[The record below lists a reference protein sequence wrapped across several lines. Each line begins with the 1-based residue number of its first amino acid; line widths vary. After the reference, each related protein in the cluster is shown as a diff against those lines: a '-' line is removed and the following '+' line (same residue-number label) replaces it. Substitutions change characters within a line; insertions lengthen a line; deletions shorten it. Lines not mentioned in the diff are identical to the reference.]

1 MLPGR
6 TDAAVYRAKERG
18 RARYELF
25 DHVMRVRAVER
36 LRMENELRR
45 AIEGGQLRVWYQPL
59 VHLDD
64 QRIHSLEALVRWE
77 HPVRGVVL
85 PEEFIPVAEET
96 GLIAPLGSW
105 VLEQVCRQI
114 AAWRDASQDG
124 LAPTVAVN
132 LSARQLARSDF
143 EDVVKR
149 ALAHVGLDPAC
160 LSLEITS
167 PSTTSAPDTRRS
179 RT

>member
-1 MLPGR
+1 VVLCEDIDSELQAVGIAERLAHAVAEPISLDIGEVVVTTSVGISISKASTDTPQGLVR
-6 TDAAVYRAKERG
+6 DADAAVYRAKERG

-85 PEEFIPVAEET
+85 P
-96 GLIAPLGSW
+96 
-105 VLEQVCRQI
+105 
-114 AAWRDASQDG
+114 
-124 LAPTVAVN
+124 
-132 LSARQLARSDF
+132 
-143 EDVVKR
+143 
-149 ALAHVGLDPAC
+149 
-160 LSLEITS
+160 
-167 PSTTSAPDTRRS
+167 
-179 RT
+179 